1 MGADETRLRHILTLA
16 RACVHRGQAYQA
28 FGHLQSIEPE
38 IDERT
43 GTSLWAEHLLTYA
56 GALGALKDST
66 AATEQV
72 FSEALKRI
80 SALEEADLALEM
92 LGHEDY
98 GKYLAERRIFKR
110 ARNHYGLAERIAEG
124 LDQAEDVARIQLCII
139 RIDLEERKDPRLG
152 AFQRLKEA
160 AKDGYTHIEQ
170 REGWIHY
177 TDTFQKYGTQ
187 LVATRKGDQ
196 ASVEYFRG
204 VLSLIRRRRSE
215 VVK

>member
-1 MGADETRLRHILTLA
+1 MGADENRLRHILTLA

-28 FGHLQSIEPE
+28 FGHLQSIESDIE
-38 IDERT
+38 DLA
-43 GTSLWAEHLLTYA
+43 GTSVWAEHLLTYA
-56 GALGALKDST
+56 GALGAMKDSAD
-66 AATEQV
+66 AAEQT
-72 FSEALKRI
+72 FNEALKRI
-80 SALEEADLALEM
+80 SALEEPDLALEM

-98 GKYLAERRIFKR
+98 GKYLAERRAFKR

-124 LDQAEDVARIQLCII
+124 LDQSEDVARIQLCVI
-139 RIDLEERKDPRLG
+139 RIDLEERRDPRLR

-170 REGWIHY
+170 LEAWIHY
-177 TDTFQKYGTQ
+177 TVTFQKYGTQ
-187 LVATRKGDQ
+187 VVATRKGDE